1 MTDTIQNIRGRAVP
15 MLGLGTYKLT
25 GQACREGVAHAL
37 TMGYRHID
45 TAQMYKNE
53 ADVGAGIADAPV
65 AREDVFLTTKVW
77 HTNLSPEDVRRS
89 TEESLQRLDTDYV
102 DLLLI
107 HWPAHLDGDHDAL
120 RSTLDAFV
128 ALHEAG
134 HVRHIGVSN
143 FSIRLLN
150 QTVDHLPAEAPLFAH
165 QAEYHPFLAQEAVLR
180 HAREHDYL
188 FTAYSPLAQGDALRN
203 DTLQSIGD
211 RHGKTAA
218 QVTLRWLLQQP
229 QVSAIPKAGSASHR
243 IANLGVFDFALSDD
257 EMTAIHNLGRGERR
271 IDPAF
276 APAWSTT

>member
-25 GQACREGVAHAL
+25 GPACREGVAHAL

-53 ADVGAGIADAPV
+53 ADVGVGIADAPV

-134 HVRHIGVSN
+134 HARHIGVSN

-150 QTVDHLPAEAPLFAH
+150 QTLDHLPAQAPLFAH
-165 QAEYHPFLAQEAVLR
+165 QAEYHPFLSQEAVLR

-229 QVSAIPKAGSASHR
+229 QVSAIPKAGGASHR
-243 IANLGVFDFALSDD
+243 IANLDVFDFALSDD
-257 EMTAIHNLGRGERR
+257 EMTAIHNLARAERR